1 MEVPKVWV
9 PPRLTRNRYAAC
21 AMHHLLRLTTCSASA
36 QRERSAARACA
47 FSPQLELS
55 IESLQTKQHPITMHF
70 THGALLQL
78 RLLQKEHDKLAA
90 VLAARDQEL
99 VALREIAE
107 SASQLQSQDAQ
118 AAKVRASLS

>member
-1 MEVPKVWV
+1 
-9 PPRLTRNRYAAC
+9 
-21 AMHHLLRLTTCSASA
+21 
-36 QRERSAARACA
+36 
-47 FSPQLELS
+47 
-55 IESLQTKQHPITMHF
+55 MHF